1 MISVIDEPRAYRDWG
16 LELESDI
23 ISIIIPGQTIIVLNS
38 QAAVDELLGRLGNNT
53 GMVRYG
59 ERWRSQR
66 KMTHE
71 VLHKIASEERW
82 PLVERQSRLTLHR
95 ILNNP
100 EGFSAE
106 IRRMAGST
114 LLMAVYG
121 YEVTSPDDS
130 LVKVVEDAV
139 EGFSQAVIVSNYFVN
154 TVPWLQYLP
163 EWFPGSVVEGESQ
176 RLALS
181 KRSDV
186 GYPLRMDEESNG
198 AAGTAT
204 PSMLSFWLTRYVYQE
219 APSNLAEV
227 EDRVRWAAGE
237 LTTAAVFKSVA
248 STRVFVM
255 AMAMHP
261 DVQAKAQAELDAVI
275 GTRLPEM
282 ADRDS
287 LPYIRRIVKEVFR
300 WRMVLPLALPHA
312 CIQDD
317 TYKGYH
323 IPKGAIVAISN
334 NPDVYI
340 DPDRFNP
347 DRFLDLSVP
356 DAPTFGYGRRSCP
369 GSHHAEASL
378 FIVAAG
384 LLACSTSALRKTQR
398 KADPVEA
405 GDEIKRGCSLHPF
418 KCRITPRSERH
429 EQIIRDWADRSRVT
443 GDLWQTT
450 MDYQNRV
457 GSKFGGGGVAGASE
471 ANVDRRERLRKACD
485 PYILRNHLGSLECR
499 LCLTLHTNEGS
510 YLAHTQG
517 KKHQTNLARR
527 AARDAKET
535 QLITAPAPAASV
547 PRKMFIKIGRPGY
560 RVTKVRDPLMAA
572 AAGGGG
578 AKEGMMVQ
586 VHLPQIKE
594 GVIPRRRFMSAWEQ
608 KKEQPNRAYQYL
620 IVAAEPYESIAFRIP
635 AREIEDI
642 EENPDWNWSHWDA
655 DTKTIQLP
663 IHVQNIIFGAVRPI
677 DILGQ

>member
-1 MISVIDEPRAYRDWG
+1 MSQTYIYLLLGGLCSTLLWLRASAKREKRYGPLPPSPKVDPIIGNLRAMISVIDEPRVYRDWG

-38 QAAVDELLGRLGNNT
+38 QAAVDELLVRRSSIYSDRPHIPMVSSDNLVGWGNNT

-163 EWFPGSVVEGESQ
+163 EWFPGASWKAKANAWRYQKDLMLGIPYEWTKNQ
-176 RLALS
+176 
-181 KRSDV
+181 
-186 GYPLRMDEESNG
+186 M

-227 EDRVRWAAGE
+227 EDRVRWAAG
-237 LTTAAVFKSVA
+237 TIFSAGTDTSVA

-378 FIVAAG
+378 FIIAAG
-384 LLACSTSALRKTQR
+384 LLAMFNIGPEEDHNGKPIPLKPEMRLN
-398 KADPVEA
+398 EA
-405 GDEIKRGCSLHPF
+405 VRQLYPF

-429 EQIIRDWADRSRVT
+429 EQIIRDWA
-443 GDLWQTT
+443 
-450 MDYQNRV
+450 
-457 GSKFGGGGVAGASE
+457 E
-471 ANVDRRERLRKACD
+471 
-485 PYILRNHLGSLECR
+485 
-499 LCLTLHTNEGS
+499 
-510 YLAHTQG
+510 
-517 KKHQTNLARR
+517 
-527 AARDAKET
+527 
-535 QLITAPAPAASV
+535 
-547 PRKMFIKIGRPGY
+547 
-560 RVTKVRDPLMAA
+560 
-572 AAGGGG
+572 
-578 AKEGMMVQ
+578 
-586 VHLPQIKE
+586 
-594 GVIPRRRFMSAWEQ
+594 
-608 KKEQPNRAYQYL
+608 
-620 IVAAEPYESIAFRIP
+620 
-635 AREIEDI
+635 
-642 EENPDWNWSHWDA
+642 
-655 DTKTIQLP
+655 
-663 IHVQNIIFGAVRPI
+663 
-677 DILGQ
+677 

>member
-1 MISVIDEPRAYRDWG
+1 MSQTYIYLLLGGLCSTLLWLRASAKREKRYGPLPPSPKVDPIIGNLRAMISVIDEPRVYRDWG

-38 QAAVDELLGRLGNNT
+38 QAAVDELLVRRSSIYSDRPHIPMVSSDNLVGWGNNT

-163 EWFPGSVVEGESQ
+163 EWFPGASWKAKANAWRYQKDLMLGIPYEWTKNQ
-176 RLALS
+176 
-181 KRSDV
+181 
-186 GYPLRMDEESNG
+186 M

-227 EDRVRWAAGE
+227 EDRVRWAAG
-237 LTTAAVFKSVA
+237 TIFSAGTDTSVA

-323 IPKGAIVAISN
+323 IPKGAIVIGNSWYSRILPAISN

-347 DRFLDLSVP
+347 DRFLDLSQRACLP
-356 DAPTFGYGRRSCP
+356 
-369 GSHHAEASL
+369 
-378 FIVAAG
+378 
-384 LLACSTSALRKTQR
+384 CSTLALRKTQR
-398 KADPVEA
+398 KADPLKPEMRLNEA
-405 GDEIKRGCSLHPF
+405 VRYI
-418 KCRITPRSERH
+418 RSNAGLLLDPKDTSKLFGIG
-429 EQIIRDWADRSRVT
+429 QNRSRVT

-471 ANVDRRERLRKACD
+471 ANVDRRERLRKLALETIDLAKD

-594 GVIPRRRFMSAWEQ
+594 GVF
-608 KKEQPNRAYQYL
+608 L
-620 IVAAEPYESIAFRIP
+620 AAG
-635 AREIEDI
+635 
-642 EENPDWNWSHWDA
+642 
-655 DTKTIQLP
+655 L
-663 IHVQNIIFGAVRPI
+663 
-677 DILGQ
+677 